1 MKSVF
6 YMRCAKICGIS
17 IRNTSSMFLHLS
29 SFLTMYVNI
38 IGRFTKTEKLKLNRD
53 FTENLISNKEIRKY
67 SRTVSS
73 HICMKNGIL
82 HPVSLIFPNGC
93 FHTFLFSQLY
103 ETLIDV
109 LLMSQSIGAVNAIPF
124 QLVRLPF

>member
-53 FTENLISNKEIRKY
+53 FTENLISNKEIFENSIITYLYEKWNFA
-67 SRTVSS
+67 S
-73 HICMKNGIL
+73 GIFNI
-82 HPVSLIFPNGC
+82 PKW
-93 FHTFLFSQLY
+93 LFSY
-103 ETLIDV
+103 FFIFSTL
-109 LLMSQSIGAVNAIPF
+109 
-124 QLVRLPF
+124 